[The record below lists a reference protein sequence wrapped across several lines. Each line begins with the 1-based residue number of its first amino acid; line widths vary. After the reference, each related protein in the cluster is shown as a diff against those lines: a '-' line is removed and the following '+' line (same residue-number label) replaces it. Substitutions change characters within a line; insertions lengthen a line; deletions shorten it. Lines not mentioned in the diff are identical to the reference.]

1 LQKKILDGKTITKE
15 EAENAFLCMHCK
27 ACEDVCQTNLEL
39 MPLWDAIEKK
49 IEKKFGRPE
58 EKIKEFLKK
67 VDENEEYWKMVERN
81 S

>member
-1 LQKKILDGKTITKE
+1 LRKSL
-15 EAENAFLCMHCK
+15 
-27 ACEDVCQTNLEL
+27 EDL
-39 MPLWDAIEKK
+39 
-49 IEKKFGRPE
+49 E

>member
-1 LQKKILDGKTITKE
+1 
-15 EAENAFLCMHCK
+15 
-27 ACEDVCQTNLEL
+27 